1 MNGKTITNALAVGL
15 AAATVGW
22 GLQKAYKATG
32 YYPPQ
37 PVFLIAAGAG
47 GFLLYGAAK
56 KARPLK
62 GLLT

>member
-1 MNGKTITNALAVGL
+1 MNGKTITNALALGL
-15 AAATVGW
+15 ATAAVGW

-32 YYPPQ
+32 YYPSQ
-37 PVFLIAAGAG
+37 PVFLIAAGTGA
-47 GFLLYGAAK
+47 FLVYGAAK